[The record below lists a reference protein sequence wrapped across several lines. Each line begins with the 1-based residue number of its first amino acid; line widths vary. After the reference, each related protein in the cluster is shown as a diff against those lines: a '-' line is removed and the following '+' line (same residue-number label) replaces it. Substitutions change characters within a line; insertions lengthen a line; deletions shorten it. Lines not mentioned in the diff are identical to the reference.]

1 MADLMRHA
9 KTWLID
15 LQLSDD
21 PKQYLLGQMVARMEE
36 LEHINERLTRWDSSK
51 TTSR

>member
-1 MADLMRHA
+1 MGDMMRHA
-9 KTWLID
+9 KYWLTD

-21 PKQYLLGQMVARMEE
+21 PKQYLLGQLVARLEE
-36 LEHINERLTRWDSSK
+36 LEHINERLTRWDSST